1 MKKRTYAV
9 IGLGKFGQY
18 VAKGLIRNGESV
30 IVCDDDSAHLREF
43 KDISDE
49 VYALDA
55 TDKEALREA
64 GVKELDVV
72 IISIG
77 EDIESSILSVIA
89 LQELKN
95 KYIIAKAVNRSH
107 SIILNRLGVDLV
119 IRPERDASSHL
130 LDKLLWGRNFIFA
143 PDENLEISQ
152 LVMEQESAGL
162 SVRQQQERLAENLKA
177 QRIGDFEEVRVVGL
191 RRGQKWHLSTGLDSE
206 GRSVEGLQEM
216 IIESGDV
223 LLLLYARRERG

>member
-30 IVCDDDSAHLREF
+30 IVCDDDNAHLRKF
-43 KDISDE
+43 KDINDE

-152 LVMEQESAGL
+152 LVMEEESAGL
-162 SVRQQQERLAENLKA
+162 SVRQQQERLAEQLRA
-177 QRIGDFEEVRVVGL
+177 QRIGDFEEVRVAGL
-191 RRGQKWHLSTGLDSE
+191 RRGQKWCLSAELDSKE
-206 GRSVEGLQEM
+206 RSAEGLLEM

-223 LLLLYARRERG
+223 LLLLYARKARE